1 MRSIVEYIW
10 IDGVGNLRSK
20 TKVLKT
26 DNIITDFNECPDWNY
41 DGSSTNQASG
51 NDSEVILK
59 PKALF
64 NDPFREKGHLL
75 LCDTYLPDN
84 TPHLTNT
91 RVNAV
96 NIFHKN
102 NNLEPLFGIEQE
114 FFITK
119 NNTPIG
125 FLNNECM
132 NPQGNYYCGIGAD
145 NAIGRECVEQAFQNC
160 LKANLSVTGLNSEV
174 APSQWE
180 IQICDYGINVCDQL
194 YIMRYI
200 LYRTAELYGWSIS
213 LNPKLVKGDWNGS
226 GCHVNFSTKPMREL
240 NGYSVIETA
249 IDKLSKTHEYHME
262 RYGEGNKERMTGEHE
277 TASYD
282 FFSWGVA
289 DRGSSIRV
297 PRNTINESKG
307 YFEDR
312 RPASNM
318 DPYVVCS
325 LIFETCCL

>member
-1 MRSIVEYIW
+1 MNNIIEYIW
-10 IDGVGNLRSK
+10 IDGIGNLRSK
-20 TKVLKT
+20 TKVVKS

-41 DGSSTNQASG
+41 DGSSTKQASG

-59 PKALF
+59 PKALY
-64 NDPFREKGHLL
+64 NDPFRENGLLL

-84 TPHLTNT
+84 TPHSTNT

-96 NIFHKN
+96 NIFNKN
-102 NNLEPLFGIEQE
+102 NDLEPMFGIEQE

-125 FLNNECM
+125 FLENQHRS
-132 NPQGNYYCGIGAD
+132 PQGNYYCGIGAD
-145 NAIGRECVEQAFQNC
+145 NAIGRECVEKAFQNC

-240 NGYSVIETA
+240 NGYSVIENA
-249 IDKLSKTHEYHME
+249 IDKLSKKHKYHME

-282 FFSWGVA
+282 LFSWGVA

-297 PRNTINESKG
+297 PRNTVNESKG

-318 DPYVVCS
+318 DPYLVCS